1 MDHQRNP
8 YNNPHFL
15 NEIQQPDAPDIP
27 APEPPNRVQTAVD
40 VLTDPRIPRMR
51 DRRFAITSLYFG
63 PDRNDISDGPEY
75 QNMNLRRTF
84 GPQVFNI
91 PPLRE
96 PQQLGTYWQELDANK
111 NKKKK

>member
-15 NEIQQPDAPDIP
+15 NEIQQPDAPDLP
-27 APEPPNRVQTAVD
+27 APEPPHRVQTAVD
-40 VLTDPRIPRMR
+40 ILTDPRIRRMR

-75 QNMNLRRTF
+75 QNINLRRTF

-96 PQQLGTYWQELDANK
+96 PQQLGTFWQENDANK